1 MTISDISG
9 SSAWSS
15 DNWHYSSK
23 RSTSSTMY
31 HPMNHINNN
40 RNDDLQYKSS
50 SNRQVSRSLFGPSDP
65 LESRRIAREVLSSQ
79 RFNDKNR
86 WNFDFYHEK
95 PIPGRFEWN
104 KSNTIGK
111 DLSGAKKYSS
121 GDDLSC
127 MDVKRNMSSSWTSS
141 KHDES
146 AFRDKSRSPESKR
159 KY

>member
-1 MTISDISG
+1 MKAMTISDISG

-121 GDDLSC
+121 GDGKCHAHVDYPSHIPIFVPLLWRLA
-127 MDVKRNMSSSWTSS
+127 MWTCL
-141 KHDES
+141 
-146 AFRDKSRSPESKR
+146 F
-159 KY
+159 